1 MKALSVIVLA
11 VLSMFSMAAQA
22 QEFDFPHVATSGYG
36 EVIATPDM
44 AEFSVKVVEIT
55 MNAEQAKESVD
66 NIVTSFIK
74 RLTQAGVKESQI
86 TSSNLYLTPQYH
98 YPKTGKPEL
107 VGYRAI
113 RNVSVEVDD
122 LSKLNEYLDIAL
134 EEKINQVDDIQ
145 LKVRDEEKYQQQA
158 RMAAI
163 KDAQQKAQSLA
174 EGFGRKLDRV
184 WRIDYN
190 APMRKAVL
198 TRAATFSEDSAVSN
212 SYQDSTLIIRDN
224 VSVIYKLN

>member
-134 EEKINQVDDIQ
+134 EEKINQVDDNQ
-145 LKVRDEEKYQQQA
+145 LKVREEEKYQQQA
-158 RMAAI
+158 RMAPI
-163 KDAQQKAQSLA
+163 KDPQQKAQS
-174 EGFGRKLDRV
+174 
-184 WRIDYN
+184 
-190 APMRKAVL
+190 
-198 TRAATFSEDSAVSN
+198 
-212 SYQDSTLIIRDN
+212 
-224 VSVIYKLN
+224 

>member
-1 MKALSVIVLA
+1 MKALSVLA
-11 VLSMFSMAAQA
+11 LVVLSSVSMLVQA
-22 QEFDFPHVATSGYG
+22 QEFDFPHVTTSGYG

-44 AEFSVKVVEIT
+44 AQFSVKVVEIT

-74 RLTQAGVKESQI
+74 RLREAGVKESQI

-113 RNVSVEVDD
+113 RNVSVEVDE

-145 LKVRDEEKYQQQA
+145 LKVRDEDKYQQQA

-174 EGFGRKLDRV
+174 DGFGRKLDGV
-184 WRIDYN
+184 WRIEYN
-190 APMRKAVL
+190 APMRKPVL

-224 VSVIYKLN
+224 VNVVYKLE

>member
-145 LKVRDEEKYQQQA
+145 LKVRDEDKYQQQA

-174 EGFGRKLDRV
+174 EGFGRKLDGV

-198 TRAATFSEDSAVSN
+198 TRAATFSEESAVSN

-224 VSVIYKLN
+224 VNVIYKLD

>member
-174 EGFGRKLDRV
+174 DGFGRKLDSV

>member
-1 MKALSVIVLA
+1 
-11 VLSMFSMAAQA
+11 
-22 QEFDFPHVATSGYG
+22 VATSGYG

-145 LKVRDEEKYQQQA
+145 LKVRDEDKYQQQA

-163 KDAQQKAQSLA
+163 KDAQQKAQSLQCSD
-174 EGFGRKLDRV
+174 EKSG
-184 WRIDYN
+184 
-190 APMRKAVL
+190 
-198 TRAATFSEDSAVSN
+198 TN
-212 SYQDSTLIIRDN
+212 SSCDI
-224 VSVIYKLN
+224 

>member
-66 NIVTSFIK
+66 NIVTSFIR
-74 RLTQAGVKESQI
+74 RLTQAGVKESKI

-98 YPKTGKPEL
+98 YPKTGKP
-107 VGYRAI
+107 
-113 RNVSVEVDD
+113 
-122 LSKLNEYLDIAL
+122 
-134 EEKINQVDDIQ
+134 
-145 LKVRDEEKYQQQA
+145 
-158 RMAAI
+158 
-163 KDAQQKAQSLA
+163 
-174 EGFGRKLDRV
+174 
-184 WRIDYN
+184 
-190 APMRKAVL
+190 
-198 TRAATFSEDSAVSN
+198 
-212 SYQDSTLIIRDN
+212 
-224 VSVIYKLN
+224 